1 MDVEIEEMAE
11 VAKGGPIVPESVL
24 KKQKR
29 NEEWALAKKKETEE
43 SKKKN
48 AANRKLIFN
57 RAKQY
62 SKEYEAQVYPILHI
76 IVYFHLILLHFYDRR
91 SELC

>member
-1 MDVEIEEMAE
+1 MAAE

-29 NEEWALAKKKETEE
+29 NEEWALAKKQEAEE

-62 SKEYEAQVYPILHI
+62 SKEYEAQVYLILHTI
-76 IVYFHLILLHFYDRR
+76 AYFLLILLHFYDRS

>member
-1 MDVEIEEMAE
+1 MAE
-11 VAKGGPIVPESVL
+11 VAKGGQIVPESVL

-29 NEEWALAKKKETEE
+29 SEEWALAKKQEVEE
-43 SKKKN
+43 LKKKN

-62 SKEYEAQVYPILHI
+62 TKEYEAQV
-76 IVYFHLILLHFYDRR
+76 VLISCLSLFVCYNRR
-91 SELC
+91 YESVWLV

>member
-1 MDVEIEEMAE
+1 MAE
-11 VAKGGPIVPESVL
+11 VAKGGPVVPESVL

-29 NEEWALAKKKETEE
+29 AEEWALAKTQQTEE
-43 SKKKN
+43 LKKKN

-62 SKEYEAQVYPILHI
+62 TKEYEAQVYT
-76 IVYFHLILLHFYDRR
+76 
-91 SELC
+91 